1 MNLKDQLPKIGKE
14 QKDGS
19 IIFLG
24 IKISRPDYENINPDN
39 YLGKFECLCLLLGVD
54 MESFWKLTKHKDAG
68 KFLKIINEMNKNIS
82 FAEQKDLTPLEQKPS
97 FLVNNYSSLGR
108 GAAYEMRTQPYFKL
122 FEFIEWA
129 KKLSYK
135 IPQEIESKTFENQ
148 GQQQLPDIHEFV
160 SFISKELET
169 FWKFLLRRAKD
180 NYEIKYGEHE
190 VGLYNW
196 NRVTGDKTNDK
207 QRRLMSKLPQLESA
221 KAAVEMAQ
229 ANLEKAQLDL
239 ERTVIK
245 SPFNAIILEENIEV
259 GAQVQPSKQLARLAG
274 TDEYWVEISLPL
286 DRLRWIGAYPGKIK
300 NVPALIQYPNGE
312 AGTTVWHG
320 TVLNIKGELEQKG
333 RMVRLIVNV
342 KNPLGKKTGNHS
354 GPVLI
359 AGSHVRVA
367 IYGRNLKNVYVI
379 PRSALHENDTVWV
392 ANVDDKLKLRKVEV
406 KWKER
411 DEVVISSGIKP
422 GERLIISDLAAPVE
436 GMLLTVEMV
445 PENTLD
451 KK

>member
-1 MNLKDQLPKIGKE
+1 MKI
-14 QKDGS
+14 
-19 IIFLG
+19 
-24 IKISRPDYENINPDN
+24 
-39 YLGKFECLCLLLGVD
+39 
-54 MESFWKLTKHKDAG
+54 
-68 KFLKIINEMNKNIS
+68 LKIILPFIVVGVAVLIGISMMKTPPKAKRKQPNKI
-82 FAEQKDLTPLEQKPS
+82 KT
-97 FLVNNYSSLGR
+97 LVEAIN
-108 GAAYEMRTQPYFKL
+108 
-122 FEFIEWA
+122 
-129 KKLSYK
+129 LSQNSHQIILDTMGTV
-135 IPQEIESKTFENQ
+135 IPAREIELYPRISGEVIEISPKMVP
-148 GQQQLPDIHEFV
+148 GGR
-160 SFISKELET
+160 FIKGEELLKIDPSDYKLEVV
-169 FWKFLLRRAKD
+169 KRESELKNAQC